1 MIYKKSTPYST
12 KNLKTI
18 DIYTQIF
25 YFNPKLTLTLE
36 FSLFIMY
43 IESLWINENTW
54 FWIILL

>member
-43 IESLWINENTW
+43 IESL
-54 FWIILL
+54 